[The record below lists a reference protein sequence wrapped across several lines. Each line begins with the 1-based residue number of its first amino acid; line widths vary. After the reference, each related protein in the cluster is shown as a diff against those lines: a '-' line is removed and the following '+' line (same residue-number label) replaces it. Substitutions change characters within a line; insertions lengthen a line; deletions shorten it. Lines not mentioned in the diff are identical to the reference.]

1 MKETEKRHGESLSM
15 YRGRRGGES
24 RAKGAM
30 GGRTRVKVTW
40 HLRSFLYRGHRLPL
54 KYVKWPKRHTGCTTS
69 RSRINDPKWWSR
81 GQPQLLCERRHI
93 SQLLRQLKYEQKQ
106 FINPVVPRWAAGRG
120 ETKMY
125 NIDVLLHGA
134 SSLFQDF
141 LVLH

>member
-54 KYVKWPKRHTGCTTS
+54 KYVK
-69 RSRINDPKWWSR
+69 
-81 GQPQLLCERRHI
+81 
-93 SQLLRQLKYEQKQ
+93 
-106 FINPVVPRWAAGRG
+106 
-120 ETKMY
+120 
-125 NIDVLLHGA
+125 
-134 SSLFQDF
+134 
-141 LVLH
+141 